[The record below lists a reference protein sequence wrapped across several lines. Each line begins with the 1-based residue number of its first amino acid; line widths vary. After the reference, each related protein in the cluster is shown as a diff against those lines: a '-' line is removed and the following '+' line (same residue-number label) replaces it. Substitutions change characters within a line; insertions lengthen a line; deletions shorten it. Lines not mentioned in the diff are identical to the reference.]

1 MKKQAI
7 YFFMFLAISL
17 AACKDAPTAETTD
30 ATTATEES
38 AGMTPAETTD
48 ASANGKYTVNLDNS
62 VIEWVGSKP
71 TGSSHAG
78 TIKLQSGELDLN
90 NGNIT
95 GGKMVIDMNSL
106 SASNMDAESKAKL
119 EGHLKADDFFA
130 VDKFPTGN
138 FEFGS
143 TTPVTDDPSGAKNI
157 VAGPLTLKDISKPIR
172 IPFNMRTE
180 GGKVIVETPEFAINR
195 TEWGIKYSSGIIGTV
210 KEKMIDDMVKLK
222 IKLVAEPAAA
232 Q

>member
-7 YFFMFLAISL
+7 FLFALLIIGFT
-17 AACKDAPTAETTD
+17 ACQDSTKPNET
-30 ATTATEES
+30 ATTEET
-38 AGMTPAETTD
+38 AGTPPAETTD
-48 ASANGKYTVNLDNS
+48 ASLNGKYTVNLESS

-71 TGSSHAG
+71 TGSFHVG

-90 NGNIT
+90 QGNIT

-106 SASNMDAESKAKL
+106 TVNQIDDESKAKL
-119 EGHLKADDFFA
+119 EGHLKADDFFT
-130 VDKFPTGN
+130 VNKFPTGN

-157 VAGPLTLKDISKPIR
+157 VAGPLTLKGISKPIR
-172 IPFNMRTE
+172 IPFNLRTE
-180 GGKVIVETPEFAINR
+180 GGKVFVETPEFAINR
-195 TEWGIKYSSGIIGTV
+195 TEWDIKYNSGIIGTV

-222 IKLVAEPAAA
+222 IKLVAEPVAA

>member
-7 YFFMFLAISL
+7 FLLALLAIGFSACQENKPNEP
-17 AACKDAPTAETTD
+17 AATEAPTSP
-30 ATTATEES
+30 ATE
-38 AGMTPAETTD
+38 PANST
-48 ASANGKYTVNLDNS
+48 ASGKYTVNVENS

-71 TGSSHAG
+71 TGSSHTG
-78 TIKLQSGELDLN
+78 TLRLQSGELDLN
-90 NGNIT
+90 NGVIT

-106 SASNMDAESKAKL
+106 SATDLAGDDKSKL

-143 TTPVTDDPSGAKNI
+143 TTPVTDDPTGAKNV
-157 VAGPLTLKDISKPIR
+157 VAGPLTLKGITKPIR
-172 IPFNMRTE
+172 IPFNMRME

-195 TEWGIKYSSGIIGTV
+195 TDWDIKYSSGIIGTV

-222 IKLVAEPAAA
+222 LKLVAEPAGG